1 MVDLQGQYLKIK
13 DEIDIAIQEVIDST
27 AFINGPAVKSF
38 QSDLEKYLGVKHVI
52 PCANGTDS
60 LQVSMMALGLK
71 PGDEVITA
79 SFTFIATAEV
89 IALLGLTPVVVDVD
103 PDTFN
108 IDPAA
113 IERAVTSRTK
123 AIVPVHLFGQCAD
136 MEAINAIAGKHNLYV
151 IEDTCQAIGAE
162 YIFKDGTRKKA
173 GTIGHASG
181 MSFFPSKNLGCYG
194 DGGAVVTNDEKL
206 ADRVRKLR
214 DHGRVTKYEHDEL
227 GYGHRIDALQTAIL
241 GAKLPHLDDWNEGRR
256 LRAATYDEL
265 LADTSLITPQ
275 HLPETTP
282 VYHCYTVRTP
292 NRDAVVKSLQTAGI
306 GVGVH
311 YPIPLHL
318 QPAYRF
324 LELGEG
330 SYPVTEQMS
339 AEVMSLPIYAELTE
353 AQQDEV
359 VAAVKEALV
368 GFSE

>member
-1 MVDLQGQYLKIK
+1 MSIPLVDLKAQYQSIQP
-13 DEIDIAIQEVIDST
+13 EIDEAIQRIIANTSFVMGKEVADFEA
-27 AFINGPAVKSF
+27 AFADFCGVEHAVGVSSGTGALF
-38 QSDLEKYLGVKHVI
+38 LALLGYDI
-52 PCANGTDS
+52 G
-60 LQVSMMALGLK
+60 
-71 PGDEVITA
+71 PGDEVITTP
-79 SFTFIATAEV
+79 FTFFATGEAISQV
-89 IALLGLTPVVVDVD
+89 GARPVFVDID
-103 PDTFN
+103 PVTYN
-108 IDPAA
+108 IDPALIEAA
-113 IERAVTSRTK
+113 ITPYTK
-123 AIVPVHLFGQCAD
+123 AVMPVHLYGQPAD
-136 MEAINAIAGKHNLYV
+136 MDAINDIAQRHDLVV
-151 IEDTCQAIGAE
+151 IEDAAQAHGSL
-162 YIFKDGTRKKA
+162 YKGKRA
-173 GTIGHASG
+173 GNLGDSACF
-181 MSFFPSKNLGCYG
+181 SFYPSKNLGCYG